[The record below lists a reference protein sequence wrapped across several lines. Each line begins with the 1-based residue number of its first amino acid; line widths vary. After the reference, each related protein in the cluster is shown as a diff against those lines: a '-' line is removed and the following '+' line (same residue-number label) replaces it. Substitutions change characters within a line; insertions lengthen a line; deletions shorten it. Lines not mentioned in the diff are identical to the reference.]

1 MLKRILIGTGVLL
14 ATVVL
19 GGYILF
25 LGNAA
30 PAVAAVST
38 SAAADPDKPFIVK
51 LHSQWCVVCLST
63 KDIWHEI
70 AAEYAGRANLVV
82 FDFTDMDST
91 NASEAEA
98 RRLGLGEFFAEYA
111 GMSGAIAVIDGG
123 SRETRALIGGKHPTD
138 VYRAEIDA
146 SLAAAR

>member
-1 MLKRILIGTGVLL
+1 MFKRILIGTGVLL
-14 ATVVL
+14 ATVAV
-19 GGYILF
+19 GGYVLF

-30 PAVAAVST
+30 PALATVST
-38 SAAADPDKPFIVK
+38 TEAADPGRPFVVK

-63 KDIWHEI
+63 KDLWDEI
-70 AAEYAGRANLVV
+70 AAEYEGRANLVV

-98 RRLGLGEFFAEYA
+98 RRLGLSEFFNEYA

-123 SRETRALIGGKHPTD
+123 TREIRALMGGKRPAD
-138 VYRAEIDA
+138 DYRAEIDA